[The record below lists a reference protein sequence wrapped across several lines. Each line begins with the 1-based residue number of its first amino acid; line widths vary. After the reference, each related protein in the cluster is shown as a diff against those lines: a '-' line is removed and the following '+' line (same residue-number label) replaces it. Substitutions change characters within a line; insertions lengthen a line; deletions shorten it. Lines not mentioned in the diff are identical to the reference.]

1 MMDWSDKKTQ
11 DIAWKNASSFET
23 DDPHQWKVCYI
34 CYPDFKDKFVNGTR
48 FPDGRIK
55 EKDEVRMKYDLY
67 NRNDMQFGWVVDHID
82 GNKSNNDPSN
92 LVAVHCDCA
101 NLKHHADYTE
111 QFKRYKKNSNQ

>member
-1 MMDWSDKKTQ
+1 M
-11 DIAWKNASSFET
+11 
-23 DDPHQWKVCYI
+23 
-34 CYPDFKDKFVNGTR
+34 
-48 FPDGRIK
+48 
-55 EKDEVRMKYDLY
+55 
-67 NRNDMQFGWVVDHID
+67 VDHID

>member
-34 CYPDFKDKFVNGTR
+34 CYRVLKDEFTSGTSR
-48 FPDGRIK
+48 K
-55 EKDEVRMKYDLY
+55 KDEVRMFHDLY
-67 NRNDMQFGWVVDHID
+67 NRSHELFGWVIDHID
-82 GNKSNNDPSN
+82 GNKANNDPSN

-101 NLKHHADYTE
+101 RMKKNADFTE
-111 QFKRYKKNSNQ
+111 QFKKYKKNSNN